1 MPLADLLG
9 QELAKERLS
18 FMVESGRVPS
28 ALLFI
33 GPQGVGKALAALF
46 FIQALSCPERDKGD
60 ACGHCPSC
68 LQVKRHIYPDF
79 LVVEPEKRQIKIDQV
94 RELQEFISFAP
105 VVGERRVVIIKDAH
119 LLNQQAANALLK
131 TLEEPCATVS
141 FILLS
146 HRHNLLPA
154 TVLSRCLMLPF
165 AFLSGPTIVQVL
177 AQQRGDG
184 GVAEVDLE
192 EAAAWSGG
200 SMERANFFLNVE
212 NLSWCRDFVESFSR
226 LPGSSLHATL
236 DLAEEASQFGS
247 LEVLFF
253 LLRSFLHDAMLCAQ
267 GLYDLGDG
275 NPAHSLSGW
284 GDKVEDFANLGVQP
298 LLLLRQQLLAIES
311 SQAVNVNLKLAFE
324 AFFMNIATGFCSGQ
338 SQVVSGQ

>member
-1 MPLADLLG
+1 MPLAELLG
-9 QELAKERLS
+9 QDLARTRLS
-18 FMVESGRVPS
+18 FMVESGRVPP
-28 ALLFI
+28 ALLFV

-46 FIQALSCPERDKGD
+46 FVQALSCPKRDEGD

-68 LQVKRHIYPDF
+68 LQVQRQLYPDF
-79 LVVEPEKRQIKIDQV
+79 LMVEPEKRQIKIEQV
-94 RELQEFISFAP
+94 RELQDFISFAP

-119 LLNQQAANALLK
+119 LLNQPAANALLK

-165 AFLSGPTIVQVL
+165 VSLSGPTIVQIL
-177 AQQRGDG
+177 ARQRVKGEVG
-184 GVAEVDLE
+184 EVDLE

-200 SMERANFFLNVE
+200 SMERAIFFLDVE
-212 NLSWCRDFVESFSR
+212 NLRWCRDFVNSFSL
-226 LPGSSLHATL
+226 LPGNSLRAAL

-253 LLRSFLHDAMLCAQ
+253 LLRSFLHDTMLYAQ
-267 GLYDLGDG
+267 GLHVQGDE
-275 NPAHSLSGW
+275 NPALSLSGW
-284 GDKVEDFANLGVQP
+284 SGKVEAFANLGVQP
-298 LLLLRQQLLAIES
+298 LLLMRQQLLVIERG
-311 SQAVNVNLKLAFE
+311 QAVNVNLKLAFE
-324 AFFMNIATGFCSGQ
+324 AFFMDVATAYCSGQ
-338 SQVVSGQ
+338 

>member
-9 QELAKERLS
+9 QDLVRERLS
-18 FMVESGRVPS
+18 FMVESRRVPP
-28 ALLFI
+28 ALLFV

-46 FIQALSCPERDKGD
+46 FVQALSCSESRQGD

-68 LQVKRHIYPDF
+68 IQVQRQLYPD
-79 LVVEPEKRQIKIDQV
+79 LLMVEPEKRQIKIEQI

-119 LLNQQAANALLK
+119 LLNQPAANALLK
-131 TLEEPCATVS
+131 TLEEPFVTVS

-165 AFLSGPTIVQVL
+165 VTLTGLTIVQIL
-177 AQQRGDG
+177 ARQR
-184 GVAEVDLE
+184 VAGEIGEADLE

-200 SMERANFFLNVE
+200 SMERALFFLVPE
-212 NLSWCRDFVESFSR
+212 NLRWCRDFVESFSA
-226 LPGSSLHATL
+226 LPGNSLRAAL
-236 DLAEEASQFGS
+236 DLAEEVSQADS

-253 LLRSFLHDAMLCAQ
+253 VLRSFLHDALFSAQ
-267 GLYDLGDG
+267 GVE
-275 NPAHSLSGW
+275 NPALSLSGW
-284 GDKVEDFANLGVQP
+284 SDKVAAFASSGVQP
-298 LLLLRQQLLAIES
+298 LLSMRQQLLAIERG
-311 SQAVNVNLKLAFE
+311 QAVNINLKLAFE
-324 AFFMNIATGFCSGQ
+324 AFFMNIATGQLLSLTSGRT
-338 SQVVSGQ
+338 G

>member
-18 FMVESGRVPS
+18 FMVESGRVPP
-28 ALLFI
+28 ALLFV

-46 FIQALSCPERDKGD
+46 FVQALSCPERHEGD

-68 LQVKRHIYPDF
+68 IQVQRQRYPDF
-79 LVVEPEKRQIKIDQV
+79 LMVEPEKRQIKIEQV
-94 RELQEFISFAP
+94 RELQDFISFAP
-105 VVGERRVVIIKDAH
+105 VVGERRIVIIKDAH
-119 LLNQQAANALLK
+119 LLNQPAANALLK

-165 AFLSGPTIVQVL
+165 VSLNGPTIVQIL
-177 AQQRGDG
+177 ARQR
-184 GVAEVDLE
+184 VAGEVGEVAFE

-200 SMERANFFLNVE
+200 SMERAIFFLDDE
-212 NLSWCRDFVESFSR
+212 NLRWCRDFVGNFSR
-226 LPGSSLHATL
+226 LPGNSLCAAL
-236 DLAEEASQFGS
+236 DLAEAAGQYGS

-253 LLRSFLHDAMLCAQ
+253 LLRSFLHDTMLYAQ
-267 GLYDLGDG
+267 GLHAQGDE
-275 NPAHSLSGW
+275 NPSFSLSGW
-284 GDKVEDFANLGVQP
+284 SDKVEAFANLGVQS
-298 LLLLRQQLLAIES
+298 LLLMRQQLMAIERG
-311 SQAVNVNLKLAFE
+311 QAVNVNLKLAFE
-324 AFFMNIATGFCSGQ
+324 AFFMNIATGYCSAQ
-338 SQVVSGQ
+338 